1 MPRNPCGAFRA
12 AHAGDRAILAGW
24 VHARR
29 DHGGVVFIDLRDRTG
44 IVQVVFEGADL
55 APRAAHLSPEDVV
68 AVEGDVRLRSPETV
82 NPKIPTGE
90 VEVKAESLEVLA
102 EAAPLP
108 FQVDDETEASEEVRL
123 KYRYIDLRRP
133 AARRRFELRHRVTK
147 AVRDALDAE
156 GFLEVETPILTRST
170 PEGARDF
177 LVPSRLQPGR
187 FFALPQSPQLFKQLL
202 MVAGFERYFQIARC
216 FRDED
221 LRADRQPEFTQI
233 DIEMSFVSE
242 DDVIGVSERML
253 AALFAAGGEKI
264 DIPFPRMPHAEAI
277 RRFGTDKPDLRNPL
291 ELTDLTDLVPESEFK
306 VFREVVERGGVVKGL
321 RLPGGGDL
329 SRKGI
334 DDLTAFAGRH
344 GAKGLA
350 YFFAKDGTLKS
361 NIEKYFPEPLR
372 ARMRER
378 FGASDGDIVFLVADS
393 ADVAHAALAALRV
406 HLGRMRGLVD
416 ESRRRFLWIVDFP
429 LLEWSADERRWVA
442 RHHPFTSP
450 RPDDLARLETDPG
463 SVRARAYDCV
473 LDGTEIGGGSIRIH
487 RVDVQKRV
495 FAALGIGEAEAKA
508 RFGFLLEALSYGAPP
523 HGGIAFGL
531 DRLVALLA
539 GTPSIRD
546 VIAFPKTQ
554 NAICPLTQAPAT
566 VEDRQLREAR
576 IAVRAE

>member
-1 MPRNPCGAFRA
+1 VPRTPCGVFRA
-12 AHAGDRAILAGW
+12 AHVGERARSSGW

-44 IVQVVFEGADL
+44 IVQVVLEGEDL

-68 AVEGDVRLRSPETV
+68 AVEGEVRRRSPETV

-90 VEVKAESLEVLA
+90 VEVKAATLEVLA

-123 KYRYIDLRRP
+123 RHRYVDLRRP
-133 AARRRFELRHRVTK
+133 AAYRRFELRHRVTK

-177 LVPSRLQPGR
+177 LVPSRLQAGR

-233 DIEMSFVSE
+233 DIEMSFVDE
-242 DDVIGVSERML
+242 DDIMGLSERML
-253 AALFAAGGEKI
+253 RALFAAGGETI
-264 DIPFPRMPHAEAI
+264 ETPFPRMPHGEAI
-277 RRFGTDKPDLRNPL
+277 RRFGTDKPDLRIPL
-291 ELTDLTDLVPESEFK
+291 ELTDLTDLVPESEFN
-306 VFREVVERGGVVKGL
+306 VFKQVVGKGGVVKGV

-329 SRKGI
+329 SRKEI

-350 YFFAKDGTLKS
+350 YFFAREGTLKS
-361 NIEKYFPEPLR
+361 NIEKYFSEPLR
-372 ARMRER
+372 ARMRDR
-378 FGASDGDIVFLVADS
+378 LGVADGDIVFFVADKPD
-393 ADVAHAALAALRV
+393 AAHAALAAVRV
-406 HLGRMRGLVD
+406 QLGKTRGLVD
-416 ESRRRFLWIVDFP
+416 ERRRRFVWIVDFP
-429 LLEWSADERRWVA
+429 LLEWSADEKRWVA

-450 RPDDLARLETDPG
+450 RPEDLDRLETDPG

-487 RVDVQKRV
+487 RADVQKRV
-495 FAALGIGEAEAKA
+495 FAALGIGDDEARA
-508 RFGFLLEALSYGAPP
+508 RFGFLLDALSYGAPP

-554 NAICPLTQAPAT
+554 NAICPLTAAPAG
-566 VEDRQLREAR
+566 VDDRQLREAG